1 MVMVALQR
9 RQVENKAEQW
19 NQSVRETLLDVATVG
34 FNWSQEQAPVDRGTL
49 KQSAFPPEFRGEM
62 VVWGYTAPYADK
74 QEFGTPP
81 FTPPLKPLAEWG
93 KRKLGSREA
102 GIAVWEKIQERGIE
116 PKGFARAGR
125 ERQKEK
131 VQTTRL
137 QDNLDGL

>member
-1 MVMVALQR
+1 MSDEIDVCPACDSPEIR
-9 RQVENKAEQW
+9 SRS
-19 NQSVRETLLDVATVG
+19 QSDWEWHCRNCKGRFDEATTR
-34 FNWSQEQAPVDRGTL
+34 A
-49 KQSAFPPEFRGEM
+49 PEFRGEM

-81 FTPPLKPLAEWG
+81 FTPPLEPLAEWG
-93 KRKLGSREA
+93 ERKLGSRQA